1 MEEAR
6 FSELVADAV
15 DALPQEFKD
24 LLSNVE
30 VVVADEPNARQKQHL
45 AEGSLLLGLYEGVPQ
60 TKRGA
65 RYNLALPDKITIFQK
80 PTEQICRTDD
90 GIVEQIGKTVRHEV
104 AHHFG
109 ISDERLQQLEQERQ
123 IGVKMP
129 KIR

>member
-1 MEEAR
+1 MEESR

-15 DALPQEFKD
+15 DTLPQEFKD

-30 VVVADEPNARQKQHL
+30 VVVADEPNVRQMLRL
-45 AEGSLLLGLYEGVPQ
+45 AKGSLLLGLYEGVPQ

-65 RYNLALPDKITIFQK
+65 RYNLTLPDKITIFQK
-80 PTEQICRTDD
+80 PIEEICQTDD
-90 GIVEQIGKTVRHEV
+90 GVVEQIGKTVRHEI

-109 ISDERLQQLEQERQ
+109 ISDERLKQLAQERQ
-123 IGVKMP
+123 LRMKMP